1 MVDLPLLAHALVE
14 AEPMSTVRYRRFTVD
29 ELRQLVGAG
38 VLGEDD
44 RVELISGVLIDM
56 APIGDEHVSVT
67 NILNELLLPSLLGR
81 AVVSVQNP
89 IRLSDSSLPQPDI
102 VVYARSAAVER
113 RMARPDE
120 VFLVIEVSDTTL
132 VYDRTVKLPL
142 YAEAGIPEVWIV
154 NLPEQQIEVY
164 REAGPGGY
172 KSMRRILRG
181 ETVAPEAF
189 PDLLI
194 ATDAIL

>member
-1 MVDLPLLAHALVE
+1 
-14 AEPMSTVRYRRFTVD
+14 VD

>member
-1 MVDLPLLAHALVE
+1 
-14 AEPMSTVRYRRFTVD
+14 
-29 ELRQLVGAG
+29 
-38 VLGEDD
+38 
-44 RVELISGVLIDM
+44 
-56 APIGDEHVSVT
+56 
-67 NILNELLLPSLLGR
+67 
-81 AVVSVQNP
+81 
-89 IRLSDSSLPQPDI
+89 
-102 VVYARSAAVER
+102 
-113 RMARPDE
+113 

-189 PDLLI
+189 PDVAVAADLI
-194 ATDAIL
+194 F

>member
-14 AEPMSTVRYRRFTVD
+14 AEPMSMVRYRRFTVD

-189 PDLLI
+189 PDVAVAADLI
-194 ATDAIL
+194 F

>member
-29 ELRQLVGAG
+29 ELMQLVGAG
-38 VLGEDD
+38 VLREDD
-44 RVELISGVLIDM
+44 RVELIHGVLIEM
-56 APIGDEHVSVT
+56 PPIGDDHIFVT
-67 NILNELLLPSLLGR
+67 NVLARALTLGLGD
-81 AVVSVQNP
+81 AALVSVQNP
-89 IRLSDSSLPQPDI
+89 VRLGERLMPQPDI
-102 VVYARSAAVER
+102 AVLSPELGRQR
-113 RMARPDE
+113 RGPLAEDA
-120 VFLVIEVSDTTL
+120 LLIIEVSDTTL

-189 PDLLI
+189 PDVLI
-194 ATDAIL
+194 AADAIL

>member
-1 MVDLPLLAHALVE
+1 MQMV
-14 AEPMSTVRYRRFTVD
+14 S
-29 ELRQLVGAG
+29 AG

-44 RVELISGVLIDM
+44 RVELINGILIAM
-56 APIGDEHVSVT
+56 APIGDDHVSAT
-67 NILNELLLPSLLGR
+67 NSLNELLVLNLMRR
-81 AVVSVQNP
+81 ATVSIQNP
-89 IRLSDSSLPQPDI
+89 IRLDDVSLPQPD
-102 VVYARSAAVER
+102 VVVHDRTAADER

-120 VFLVIEVSDTTL
+120 IYLIIEVSDTTL

-181 ETVAPEAF
+181 ETAAPEAF
-189 PDLLI
+189 PDVVVAADLVL
-194 ATDAIL
+194 